1 MQEVCCAAN
10 LNKNDL
16 EQTFWQQSK
25 TLIFEHQSTRA
36 SIISN
41 IIEEGV
47 FGL

>member
-25 TLIFEHQSTRA
+25 TLEHQSTRA